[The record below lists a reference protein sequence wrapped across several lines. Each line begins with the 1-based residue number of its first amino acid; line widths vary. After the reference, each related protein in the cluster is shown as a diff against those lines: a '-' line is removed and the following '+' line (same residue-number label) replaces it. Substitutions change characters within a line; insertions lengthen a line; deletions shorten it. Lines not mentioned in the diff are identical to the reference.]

1 MKALVLAA
9 GLGTRL
15 RPFSEHTPK
24 PLFTLDGRPL
34 LGRIIDQLI
43 AAGARTIA
51 VNTHHLAEQIE
62 AYLAAEPFAARII
75 LRHEPAILG
84 TGGAIR
90 NTADIWGTAPF
101 VVVNGD
107 VATDIDLAA
116 VYRYHTG
123 HGQPVTLVMRDDPAF
138 NTVSV
143 DAHGN
148 VVDFSAAGGLERDD
162 RRRLT
167 FTGIQILDPRVID
180 FIPAKGFAH
189 SIDAFEA
196 MLAAGYKIKA
206 FIAADSR
213 WADIGTPRRYRQ
225 TAREFM
231 AAAVFRELTPGPCPA
246 GITWEP
252 LAGDGS
258 ERQWHRLRRGDQSVV
273 MVDHGLRRGAPP
285 GEADAFVHIG
295 RHLHRRGLPV
305 PRILRADPFAG
316 LVFVEDRGD
325 CHLQTH
331 VARTASPGAV
341 SALYRKIIDLLI
353 EMSVSGGNGFDP
365 AWTWQTAAY
374 DREVI
379 VEKECR
385 YFIEAFVRNYCGRE
399 IPFARIEAESHRL
412 ADGILAERAEG
423 FMHRDFQSRN
433 ILIAADRP
441 WIIDYQGGRRGPA
454 EYDLAS
460 LLIDPYVALPEA
472 VQEALL
478 EDFIERYRERT
489 GTSRKTITARY
500 RLCAVA
506 RNLQILGAFGFL
518 VRAKHKTRFAAY
530 IPDALESL
538 ERNLARVES
547 HRFPA
552 LRDLTRSLVPAT

>member
-15 RPFSEHTPK
+15 RPFTEHTPK
-24 PLFTLDGRPL
+24 PLFTLDSRPL
-34 LGRIIDQLI
+34 LGRMIDQLI
-43 AAGARTIA
+43 AAGARTIV

-62 AYLAAEPFAARII
+62 AYLATEPFAARII
-75 LRHEPAILG
+75 VRHEPDILG

-90 NTADIWGTAPF
+90 NTADIWGTTPF
-101 VVVNGD
+101 MVVNSD

-116 VYRYHTG
+116 VYRFHAG
-123 HGQPVTLVMRDDPAF
+123 HGQPVTLVLRDDAAF
-138 NTVSV
+138 NSV
-143 DAHGN
+143 DVNAQGQ
-148 VVDFSAAGGLERDD
+148 VVGFSTVDEDVPDGL
-162 RRRLT
+162 RRLT
-167 FTGIQILDPRVID
+167 FTGIQVLDPQVID
-180 FIPAKGFAH
+180 FIPAAGFAH
-189 SIDAFEA
+189 SIDAFKA

-206 FIAADSR
+206 FIAAGSH
-213 WADIGTPRRYRQ
+213 WSDIGTPRRYRQ
-225 TAREFM
+225 TAREIM
-231 AAAVFRELTPGPCPA
+231 AAAVFRELAPGKTDAP
-246 GITWEP
+246 IDWQP

-258 ERQWHRLRRGDQSVV
+258 DRRWHRLRRGSHSVV
-273 MVDHGLRRGAPP
+273 MVDHGLRDGGTP
-285 GEADAFVHIG
+285 GEADAFIHIG

-331 VARTASPGAV
+331 VSAATSPAAVAAR
-341 SALYRKIIDLLI
+341 YRNIIDLLI
-353 EMSVSGGNGFDP
+353 EMSVSGGSGFEP

-385 YFIEAFVRNYCGRE
+385 YFIDAFARDYCGRK

-412 ADGILAERAEG
+412 ADGILVERAEG

-433 ILIAADRP
+433 ILIAANRP

-460 LLIDPYVALPEA
+460 LLIDPYVALPENL
-472 VQEALL
+472 QEALL
-478 EDFIERYRERT
+478 EDFIERYRKRT
-489 GTSRKTITARY
+489 GKSREAIIVRY

-518 VRAKHKTRFAAY
+518 VKAKHKARFAAY
-530 IPDALESL
+530 IPIALESL
-538 ERNLARVES
+538 KRNLARVES
-547 HRFPA
+547 DSFPI
-552 LRDLTRSLVPAT
+552 LREVTRSLASTL